1 MEHAEGLP
9 ARLRT
14 FLGVNALPTSPSV
27 HLVSEARCDGFTRQR
42 VDLVGQDGQSI
53 PAFLAVP
60 DGEGPFPAVVVFHQ
74 HAGQRHFGKSEVF
87 GLVGDPHQGFAPP
100 LVRAGFVVL
109 APDSL
114 AFEDR
119 RPNALGTDPHDG
131 DWEQHYNAMAFPLVL
146 GDTLMRQV
154 LTDALT
160 CVSALAGHR
169 SVDPA
174 RVGALGHSYG
184 GNTVM
189 FLAAIDPRVAFAC
202 SSGAVCSYRNKLA
215 KGTAI
220 EMAEVIPGFA
230 AHFDAE
236 NLLEAMVPRHF
247 LIVSSSDDPYSADAD
262 DVAARAR
269 GAFEAASVEQHLE
282 HLRVMGPHAL
292 DSVRFNFILQWL
304 VKRAALGAPGQGL

>member
-1 MEHAEGLP
+1 MEHTEGLP

-14 FLGVNALPTSPSV
+14 FLGVDVTPTAPSV
-27 HLVSEARCDGFTRQR
+27 EVVAEARCDGFTRQR
-42 VDLVGQDGQSI
+42 VDVVGQDGQSI
-53 PAFLAVP
+53 PAFLAIP

-87 GLVGDPHQGFAPP
+87 GLVGDPHQAFAPP

-119 RPNALGTDPHDG
+119 RPHAVGTDPHDD
-131 DWEQHYNAMAFPLVL
+131 DWEQHYNAMAFPLVM
-146 GDTLMRQV
+146 GDTLMRQI

-160 CVSALAGHR
+160 CVAALAGHG

-174 RVGALGHSYG
+174 RLGALGHSYG
-184 GNTVM
+184 GNTAM

-202 SSGAVCSYRNKLA
+202 SSGAVCSYRNKLVT
-215 KGTAI
+215 GTAI

-230 AHFDAE
+230 AHFDVE
-236 NLLEAMVPRHF
+236 NLIEAMVPRHF

-262 DVAARAR
+262 DVASRAR
-269 GAFEAASVEQHLE
+269 GAFKAASVEHHLE
-282 HLRVMGPHAL
+282 HLRVIGAHSL
-292 DSVRFNFILQWL
+292 DSVRFDFILQWI
-304 VKRAALGAPGQGL
+304 VERAAHGAPGQVL